1 MAMARSRTASVE
13 YAKRLKQ
20 LEAEAAE
27 ARRAQR
33 AARRWR
39 AEQAAQQY
47 FADRAAEADRRS
59 RALADRVAELRTV
72 LERGLRRNPRIDLA
86 GMRAEF
92 SQPAPDL
99 GSVGWRAIPPEWSQ
113 YEPPPPSVVGRLAGN
128 ARYRRQLADARAA
141 YEVAKAEYERA
152 EAERQLRFDEACRRY
167 VTRLTEERRRV
178 EEHNRQVDAFIA
190 ALRRREQGAV
200 ARFLEMVLDAEPVP
214 ASFPRSAEVSWPAG
228 TSWPVVR
235 FELPGAEVVPAVAA
249 VRYHRPTDELR
260 ELSRPAEE
268 VAALHRSVLAQVVLL
283 CLRDLFVA
291 DPRLDAVTF
300 VGHVRGV
307 GVIRVDTRRAAV
319 EALAGLDL
327 PPDAA
332 LATLS
337 VLDPEAELRW
347 AS

>member
-1 MAMARSRTASVE
+1 MAMARSRIASVE
-13 YAKRLKQ
+13 RAERLKQ

-27 ARRAQR
+27 ARRAER
-33 AARRWR
+33 ASRKRR

-59 RALADRVAELRTV
+59 RVLADRVAELRTL

-92 SQPAPDL
+92 TQPAPDL
-99 GSVGWRAIPPEWSQ
+99 GSVGRRAIPPDWSR
-113 YEPPPPSVVGRLAGN
+113 YEPPPPSVVGRLAGG
-128 ARYRRQLADARAA
+128 ARYRQQVADARAA
-141 YEVAKAEYERA
+141 YEAAKAEYERA
-152 EAERQLRFDEACRRY
+152 EAERQLRFDEARRRY
-167 VTRLTEERRRV
+167 VTQLAEERRRV
-178 EEHNRQVDAFIA
+178 EEHNRQVDAFVA
-190 ALRRREQGAV
+190 ALRRREPVAV
-200 ARFLEMVLDAEPVP
+200 ARFLGLVLDAEPLP
-214 ASFPRSAEVSWPAG
+214 ASFPRSAEVSWPLGA
-228 TSWPVVR
+228 SSPVVR
-235 FELPGAEVVPAVAA
+235 FELPGPEVVPAAAA

-260 ELSRPAEE
+260 ELPRPADAI
-268 VAALHRSVLAQVVLL
+268 AALHRSVLAQVVLL
-283 CLRDLFVA
+283 CLRDLFAA

-307 GVIRVDTRRAAV
+307 QVIRVDTRRAPV

-337 VLDPEAELRW
+337 ILDPGAELRW